1 MLGLNVGKAL
11 KMSRITT
18 VHKRKMVQ
26 IKWLVAYKRG
36 GRLQSVGSKSKMN
49 ELDCVKNES
58 VLIKFGGEDE

>member
-1 MLGLNVGKAL
+1 
-11 KMSRITT
+11 MSRITT